1 MGQAKARGTAE
12 TRTKEGIAKRIAAE
26 TARKQAIAEAEALL
40 TPEQREKR
48 RNTRLLLAQLLGMTA
63 GLALTA

>member
-12 TRTKEGIAKRIAAE
+12 TRTKEGVAKRIAAE

-40 TPEQREKR
+40 TPEQREHRKKS
-48 RNTRLLLAQLLGMTA
+48 RLLLAQI
-63 GLALTA
+63 LALTA